1 VDFGSAAKPD
11 FQRQDLVCYDPD
23 DSFIH
28 YSLEISML
36 IFRTLVLAFLFS
48 SVLAIQPST
57 AQNMNL
63 QPKYGVLSKNDAQ
76 KAADAKFI
84 ASIDDY
90 YKGDRKKGSEDVSM
104 RGWQF
109 LRQGNSLE
117 AMKRFNQAWLLDNAN
132 GNAIWGMAAIQ
143 AGSGGIDESLK
154 LFSEAEGLLGNDID
168 FSVDYAKALGIAG
181 AQAKNETLLKDAFA
195 RFARLYEKA
204 PQHTLNLQNWA
215 ITSFYIGNYAEAWN
229 AVKLAEVT
237 PRRAELDPGFLT
249 ALQSKMPRP

>member
-1 VDFGSAAKPD
+1 MV
-11 FQRQDLVCYDPD
+11 
-23 DSFIH
+23 
-28 YSLEISML
+28 

-48 SVLAIQPST
+48 SVLAIQPAT
-57 AQNMNL
+57 AQDINL
-63 QPKYGVLSKNDAQ
+63 QPKYGALPKNDSQ

-84 ASIDDY
+84 ESIDTY
-90 YKGDRKKGSEDVSM
+90 YKGDRKKASKDVSM

-117 AMKRFNQAWLLDNAN
+117 AMKRFNLAWLLNNAN

-143 AGSGGIDESLK
+143 ANSGRIEESLK
-154 LFSEAEGLLGNDID
+154 LFSEAEGFIVNDID
-168 FSVDYAKALGIAG
+168 FSVDYAKTLGIAG

-215 ITSFYIGNYAEAWN
+215 ITSFYIGNYAEAWK
-229 AVKLAEVT
+229 AIKLAEAT
-237 PRRAELDPGFLT
+237 SRRAELDPGFLA
-249 ALQSKMPRP
+249 ALQSKMHRP